1 MAGITDLDRILATV
15 DPRIREGEFVYATVS
30 TVPPAE
36 LDAEATIREAE
47 GITLV
52 LRRET
57 ADAAGIGYEFVA
69 SWITLTV
76 HSSLGAVG
84 LTAAFSAALGD
95 AGISCN
101 VLAGFYHDHI
111 LVPSA
116 QRDAALAV
124 LHELAVRHQQE
135 LGR

>member
-1 MAGITDLDRILATV
+1 MAGITDLGRMLATL
-15 DPRIREGEFVYATVS
+15 DPTVREGEFVYATFA
-30 TVPPAE
+30 TDPPAA
-36 LDAEATIREAE
+36 LDAEATIREQE

-76 HSSLGAVG
+76 HSSLAAVG
-84 LTAAFSAALGD
+84 LTAAFSAALSD

-101 VLAGFYHDHI
+101 VLAGFHHDHI

-116 QRDAALAV
+116 QRDTALAALQ
-124 LHELAVRHQQE
+124 ELAASAR
-135 LGR
+135 

>member
-1 MAGITDLDRILATV
+1 MAGITDLDRMLATL
-15 DPRIREGEFVYATVS
+15 DPTIREGEFVYATVS
-30 TVPPAE
+30 TGPPAE

-52 LRRET
+52 LRRDT

-76 HSSLGAVG
+76 HSSLAAVG

-116 QRDAALAV
+116 QRDAAVAV
-124 LHELAVRHQQE
+124 LQELAVRHQQE